1 VLTRIGALLA
11 LAVVVALG
19 ACGGGE
25 GGGGRDSAGNEL
37 SRRVRAVLTQ
47 DPTLVD
53 GLEVEDVTCPN
64 VTEPAVGDRA
74 TCIVHLDGLAPR
86 VEVDIEFTEGV
97 AFDVVAV
104 MP

>member
-1 VLTRIGALLA
+1 MLTWIGARLA
-11 LAVVVALG
+11 LAVVVVLG
-19 ACGGGE
+19 ACGGDE
-25 GGGGRDSAGNEL
+25 GGGRDRAGNEL

-53 GLEVEDVTCPN
+53 GLDVEDVTCPN

-86 VEVDIEFTEGV
+86 VEVDIEFTEGS
-97 AFDVVAV
+97 AFAVVAV
-104 MP
+104 TR